1 MRNDAKTAAGSDLA
15 VVDAPASPSF
25 RARPALWLAMIGVST
40 AVCAVAISIGT
51 HKFQIGHAAIV
62 LMPILWTVLIG
73 GFLGVQKWKPIGG
86 RARAVSTHLQDVSI
100 VFFLAGLGTQIG
112 PSLMKFTNLGPAIL
126 LQEVGHVVGTV
137 ILALPVAVALGMG
150 RAAIGA
156 TWSIDRESYLAFAI
170 QRFGVRSPEYRGVF
184 AVWVLGSVFGAVF
197 ISILAGLLG
206 GLDFFDPRALALGL
220 GLGSG
225 SMMLGG
231 VGALS
236 ILYPEMAGE
245 IAALAALSN
254 LVTNIVGFYA
264 GVFIAL
270 PMCQK
275 LYKLWSRL
283 FGRDD
288 LGRRVRRGP
297 GAAAATVLA
306 KREGAVGEGTVHDG
320 GRDRQRG
327 TSGNQAGSPLDAVDI
342 HGIETDPV
350 LKRTPLTWIV
360 SFAAAGGAGLLLNAL
375 GTGSLRPED
384 SVGVLVLLALTAIAL
399 VLAKLVPAVP
409 SSIWVL
415 ALATIASATFL
426 PTGPFVASVTHNI
439 NVLYAG
445 LPMIALVGMSLGRD
459 VKALRSLSWK
469 IVIVAL
475 MTFTAS
481 FVAAAA
487 IAEAALRF

>member
-1 MRNDAKTAAGSDLA
+1 MRNEAKTTGGSVSAL
-15 VVDAPASPSF
+15 VDAPLSRSF
-25 RARPALWLAMIGVST
+25 RARPAMWLAMIGIST
-40 AVCAVAISIGT
+40 AICAVAITIGT
-51 HKFQIGHAAIV
+51 HKFHLGPAAIV

-73 GFLGVQKWKPIGG
+73 GFLGVQRWKPIGG
-86 RARAVSTHLQDVSI
+86 RARAVSTHLMDVSI

-112 PSLMKFTNLGPAIL
+112 PSLTKFTNIGPAIL

-137 ILALPVAVALGMG
+137 ILALPVAVALGLG
-150 RAAIGA
+150 RTAIGA

-197 ISILAGLLG
+197 ISLLAGLLG

-220 GLGSG
+220 GLGSA

-245 IAALAALSN
+245 IMALAALSN

-264 GVFIAL
+264 GVFVAL

-275 LYKLWSRL
+275 LYKMWSRI

-288 LGRRVRRGP
+288 LGRRVRRGALI
-297 GAAAATVLA
+297 GAAA
-306 KREGAVGEGTVHDG
+306 GT
-320 GRDRQRG
+320 
-327 TSGNQAGSPLDAVDI
+327 QAGSSGSARPGGAVI
-342 HGIETDPV
+342 ESGEAPGIDTVDVNSIEEDPTV
-350 LKRTPLTWIV
+350 VRTPWTWLIA
-360 SFAAAGGAGLLLNAL
+360 FAATGVAGVLLNAL
-375 GTGSLRPED
+375 GTGSTRPLD
-384 SVGVLVLLALTAIAL
+384 VLGVLILLTLTAVAL

-415 ALATIASATFL
+415 ALATIASATFM
-426 PTGPFVASVTHNI
+426 PTGPFIASTTQHI
-439 NVLYAG
+439 NVLFAG
-445 LPMIALVGMSLGRD
+445 LPMIALIGMSLGRD

-481 FVAAAA
+481 FIAAAV
-487 IAEAALRF
+487 IAQVALNF

>member
-1 MRNDAKTAAGSDLA
+1 MRNEAKTTDGSLTTLTDT
-15 VVDAPASPSF
+15 PRSRSF
-25 RARPALWLAMIGVST
+25 RARPAMWFAMIAIST
-40 AVCAVAISIGT
+40 AVCAVAITIGT
-51 HKFQIGHAAIV
+51 HKFHLGPAAIV

-73 GFLGVQKWKPIGG
+73 GFLGVQRWKPIGG
-86 RARAVSTHLQDVSI
+86 RARAVSTHLMDVSI

-112 PSLMKFTNLGPAIL
+112 PSLTKFTGLGPAIL

-150 RAAIGA
+150 RSAIGA

-197 ISILAGLLG
+197 ISLLAGLLG

-220 GLGSG
+220 GLGSA

-245 IAALAALSN
+245 IMALAALSN

-275 LYKLWSRL
+275 LYKMWSRI

-288 LGRRVRRGP
+288 LGRRVRRGTLI
-297 GAAAATVLA
+297 GAAAEARAAGWGSARTG
-306 KREGAVGEGTVHDG
+306 GAAIETAVAVTG
-320 GRDRQRG
+320 GA
-327 TSGNQAGSPLDAVDI
+327 SGADAVDVN
-342 HGIETDPV
+342 GIEEDPV
-350 LKRTPLTWIV
+350 VVRTPRTWLIA
-360 SFAAAGGAGLLLNAL
+360 FAATGVVGVLLNAL
-375 GTGSLRPED
+375 GTGSARPLD
-384 SVGVLVLLALTAIAL
+384 VLGVLILLALTAVAL

-415 ALATIASATFL
+415 ALATIASATFI
-426 PTGPFVASVTHNI
+426 PIGPFVASAAQNI
-439 NVLYAG
+439 NVLFAG
-445 LPMIALVGMSLGRD
+445 LPMIALIGMSLGRD

-481 FVAAAA
+481 FLAAAV
-487 IAEAALRF
+487 IAQIAFQF

>member
-1 MRNDAKTAAGSDLA
+1 MRNEAKTTANSPTALLDP
-15 VVDAPASPSF
+15 APPRPF
-25 RARPALWLAMIGVST
+25 RARPAIWLAMIGIST
-40 AVCAVAISIGT
+40 AVCALAIMVGT
-51 HKFQIGHAAIV
+51 HKFHLGPAAIV

-73 GFLGVQKWKPIGG
+73 GFLGVQKWRPIGG
-86 RARAVSTHLQDVSI
+86 RARAVSTHLMDVSI
-100 VFFLAGLGTQIG
+100 VFFLAGLGSQIG
-112 PSLMKFTNLGPAIL
+112 PSLTKFTNIGPAIL

-137 ILALPVAVALGMG
+137 ILALPVAVALGLG
-150 RAAIGA
+150 RTAIGA

-184 AVWVLGSVFGAVF
+184 GVWVLGSVFGAVF
-197 ISILAGLLG
+197 ISLLAGLLG

-220 GLGSG
+220 GLGSA

-245 IAALAALSN
+245 IMALAALSN

-275 LYKLWSRL
+275 LYRMWSRI

-288 LGRRVRRGP
+288 LGRRIRGP
-297 GAAAATVLA
+297 VMASALGGMNAVGARSGATAKPAGAAADPDAEPGAETVDVNGV
-306 KREGAVGEGTVHDG
+306 EEDPTV
-320 GRDRQRG
+320 
-327 TSGNQAGSPLDAVDI
+327 V
-342 HGIETDPV
+342 
-350 LKRTPLTWIV
+350 RTPWTWLTA
-360 SFAAAGGAGLLLNAL
+360 FAAAGVAGVLLNAL
-375 GTGSLRPED
+375 GTGSLRPLD
-384 SVGVLVLLALTAIAL
+384 VVGVLILLALTAVAL

-415 ALATIASATFL
+415 ALATLASATFM
-426 PTGPFVASVTHNI
+426 PIGPFIASATHNI
-439 NVLYAG
+439 NVLFAG
-445 LPMIALVGMSLGRD
+445 LPMIALIGMSLGRD

-469 IVIVAL
+469 IIVVAL

-487 IAEAALRF
+487 IAQVALNF

>member
-1 MRNDAKTAAGSDLA
+1 MPSEAKTTGGSVSAL
-15 VVDAPASPSF
+15 VDAPPSRSF
-25 RARPALWLAMIGVST
+25 RARPALWIAMIALST
-40 AVCAVAISIGT
+40 AVCAVAIMIGT
-51 HKFQIGHAAIV
+51 HKFHLGPAAIV

-73 GFLGVQKWKPIGG
+73 GFLGVQRWKPIGG
-86 RARAVSTHLQDVSI
+86 RARAVSTHLMDVSI

-112 PSLMKFTNLGPAIL
+112 PSLTKFTNIGPAIL

-137 ILALPVAVALGMG
+137 ILALPVAVALGLG
-150 RAAIGA
+150 RTAIGA

-197 ISILAGLLG
+197 ISLLAGLLG

-220 GLGSG
+220 GLGSA

-245 IAALAALSN
+245 IMALAALSN

-275 LYKLWSRL
+275 LYRMWSRI

-288 LGRRVRRGP
+288 HGRRIRRGVLVHAAAGTKAG
-297 GAAAATVLA
+297 GAASA
-306 KREGAVGEGTVHDG
+306 RP
-320 GRDRQRG
+320 GRAG
-327 TSGNQAGSPLDAVDI
+327 IESEEASGIDAVDVY
-342 HGIETDPV
+342 GIEEDPV
-350 LKRTPLTWIV
+350 VVRTPRTWLIA
-360 SFAAAGGAGLLLNAL
+360 FAATGVVGFLLNAL
-375 GTGSLRPED
+375 GTGSARPLD
-384 SVGVLVLLALTAIAL
+384 VVGVLILLALTAIAL

-415 ALATIASATFL
+415 ALATLASATFL
-426 PTGPFVASVTHNI
+426 PVGPFIASSTQHI
-439 NVLYAG
+439 NVLFAG
-445 LPMIALVGMSLGRD
+445 LPMIALIGMSLGRD

-469 IVIVAL
+469 IVVVAL

-481 FVAAAA
+481 FLAAAV
-487 IAEAALRF
+487 IAQIAFQF

>member
-1 MRNDAKTAAGSDLA
+1 MRNEAKTSGGSVSAL
-15 VVDAPASPSF
+15 VDAPPSRSF
-25 RARPALWLAMIGVST
+25 SARPAMWFAMIALST
-40 AVCAVAISIGT
+40 AICAVAITIGT
-51 HKFQIGHAAIV
+51 HKFHLGPAAIV

-86 RARAVSTHLQDVSI
+86 RARAVSTHLMDVSI

-112 PSLMKFTNLGPAIL
+112 PSLTKFTGLGPAIL

-137 ILALPVAVALGMG
+137 ILALPVAVALGLG
-150 RAAIGA
+150 RTAIGA

-197 ISILAGLLG
+197 ISLLAGLLG
-206 GLDFFDPRALALGL
+206 GMDFFDPRALALGL
-220 GLGSG
+220 GLGSA

-245 IAALAALSN
+245 IMALAALSN

-275 LYKLWSRL
+275 LYKMWSRI

-288 LGRRVRRGP
+288 LGRRVRRGALI
-297 GAAAATVLA
+297 GAAAGTQAVSSGPARQGGPVLESGEAPGIDTVD
-306 KREGAVGEGTVHDG
+306 V
-320 GRDRQRG
+320 
-327 TSGNQAGSPLDAVDI
+327 N
-342 HGIETDPV
+342 GIEEDPTV
-350 LKRTPLTWIV
+350 VRTPKTWLV
-360 SFAAAGGAGLLLNAL
+360 AFAATGVAGFLLNAL
-375 GTGSLRPED
+375 GTGSVLPLD
-384 SVGVLVLLALTAIAL
+384 AVGVLILLALTAVAL
-399 VLAKLVPAVP
+399 VLAKLVPVVP

-415 ALATIASATFL
+415 ALATLASATFL
-426 PTGPFVASVTHNI
+426 PIGPFVASTTQHI
-439 NVLYAG
+439 NVLFAG
-445 LPMIALVGMSLGRD
+445 LPMIALIGMSLGRD

-481 FVAAAA
+481 FVAAAV
-487 IAEAALRF
+487 IAQVAFHF

>member
-1 MRNDAKTAAGSDLA
+1 MI
-15 VVDAPASPSF
+15 
-25 RARPALWLAMIGVST
+25 ALST
-40 AVCAVAISIGT
+40 AVCAAAIMIGT
-51 HKFQIGHAAIV
+51 HKFHLGPAAIV

-73 GFLGVQKWKPIGG
+73 GFLGVQRWKPIGG
-86 RARAVSTHLQDVSI
+86 RARAVSTHLMDVSI

-112 PSLMKFTNLGPAIL
+112 PSLTKFTNIGPAIL

-137 ILALPVAVALGMG
+137 ILALPVAVALGLG
-150 RAAIGA
+150 RTAIGA

-197 ISILAGLLG
+197 ISLLAGLLG

-220 GLGSG
+220 GLGSA

-245 IAALAALSN
+245 IMALAALSN

-275 LYKLWSRL
+275 LYTMWSRI

-288 LGRRVRRGP
+288 LGRRVRGGALLGSAAGSKPAHARS
-297 GAAAATVLA
+297 GAAAVEADEPAVTDTVD
-306 KREGAVGEGTVHDG
+306 V
-320 GRDRQRG
+320 
-327 TSGNQAGSPLDAVDI
+327 N
-342 HGIETDPV
+342 GIEADPSV
-350 LKRTPLTWIV
+350 LRSPKTWLTA
-360 SFAAAGGAGLLLNAL
+360 FAATGVAGILLNTL
-375 GTGSLRPED
+375 GTGSMRPQD
-384 SVGVLVLLALTAIAL
+384 VVGVTILLVLTAIAL

-426 PTGPFVASVTHNI
+426 PIGPFIASTTQNI
-439 NVLYAG
+439 NVLFAG
-445 LPMIALVGMSLGRD
+445 LPMIALIGMSLGRD

-469 IVIVAL
+469 IIIVAL

-481 FVAAAA
+481 FVAAAV
-487 IAEAALRF
+487 IAQVAFHF

>member
-1 MRNDAKTAAGSDLA
+1 MRNEAKTTGGSVSALL
-15 VVDAPASPSF
+15 DAPPSRSF
-25 RARPALWLAMIGVST
+25 RARPAMWLAMIALST
-40 AVCAVAISIGT
+40 AICAVAITIGT
-51 HKFQIGHAAIV
+51 HKFHLGPAAIV

-73 GFLGVQKWKPIGG
+73 GFLGVQRWKPIEG
-86 RARAVSTHLQDVSI
+86 RARAVSTHLMDVSI

-112 PSLMKFTNLGPAIL
+112 PSLTKFTNIGPAIL

-137 ILALPVAVALGMG
+137 ILALPVAVALGLG
-150 RAAIGA
+150 RTAIGA

-197 ISILAGLLG
+197 ISLLAGLLG
-206 GLDFFDPRALALGL
+206 GMDFFDPRALALGL
-220 GLGSG
+220 GLGSA

-245 IAALAALSN
+245 IMALAALSN

-275 LYKLWSRL
+275 LYKMWSRI

-288 LGRRVRRGP
+288 LGRRVRRGALL
-297 GAAAATVLA
+297 GAAA
-306 KREGAVGEGTVHDG
+306 GT
-320 GRDRQRG
+320 
-327 TSGNQAGSPLDAVDI
+327 QAGSSGSARPGGAVIDSGEAP
-342 HGIETDPV
+342 GIDTVDVNSIEEDPTV
-350 LKRTPLTWIV
+350 VRTPWTWLIA
-360 SFAAAGGAGLLLNAL
+360 FAATGVAGVLLNAL
-375 GTGSLRPED
+375 GTGSTRPLD
-384 SVGVLVLLALTAIAL
+384 VLGVLILLTLTAVAL

-415 ALATIASATFL
+415 ALATIASATFM
-426 PTGPFVASVTHNI
+426 PTGPFIASTTQHI
-439 NVLYAG
+439 NVLFAG
-445 LPMIALVGMSLGRD
+445 LPMIALIGMSLGRD

-481 FVAAAA
+481 FIAAAV
-487 IAEAALRF
+487 IAQVALNF

>member
-1 MRNDAKTAAGSDLA
+1 MRNEAKTTGGTASVL
-15 VVDAPASPSF
+15 VDAVPSRTF
-25 RARPALWLAMIGVST
+25 RARPVLWFAMIAIST
-40 AVCAVAISIGT
+40 AVCAVAIMIGT
-51 HKFQIGHAAIV
+51 HKFHLGPAAIV

-73 GFLGVQKWKPIGG
+73 GFLGVQRWKPIGG
-86 RARAVSTHLQDVSI
+86 RARAVSTHLMDVSI

-112 PSLMKFTNLGPAIL
+112 PSLTKFTGIGPAIL

-137 ILALPVAVALGMG
+137 ILALPVAVALGLG
-150 RAAIGA
+150 RTAVGA

-197 ISILAGLLG
+197 ISLLAGLLG

-220 GLGSG
+220 GLGSA

-245 IAALAALSN
+245 IMALAALSN

-275 LYKLWSRL
+275 LYRMWSRI

-288 LGRRVRRGP
+288 LGRRVRRGALL
-297 GAAAATVLA
+297 GAAAGTQAGGSVQA
-306 KREGAVGEGTVHDG
+306 HRGGAVTEPDELSGTD
-320 GRDRQRG
+320 
-327 TSGNQAGSPLDAVDI
+327 TVDV
-342 HGIETDPV
+342 HGIEADPV
-350 LKRTPLTWIV
+350 VVRSPKTWLAA
-360 SFAAAGGAGLLLNAL
+360 FAATGAAGVLLNAL
-375 GTGSLRPED
+375 GTGSVRPLD
-384 SVGVLVLLALTAIAL
+384 VVGVTILLALTAIAL
-399 VLAKLVPAVP
+399 VLAKLVRAVP

-426 PTGPFVASVTHNI
+426 PVGPFIASTTQNI
-439 NVLYAG
+439 NVLFAG
-445 LPMIALVGMSLGRD
+445 LPMIALIGMSLGRD

-469 IVIVAL
+469 IIIVAL

-481 FVAAAA
+481 FVAAAV
-487 IAEAALRF
+487 IAQLAFHF

>member
-1 MRNDAKTAAGSDLA
+1 MRNEAKTTDGSLFTLTDT
-15 VVDAPASPSF
+15 PPSRSF
-25 RARPALWLAMIGVST
+25 RARPAMWFAMIAIST
-40 AVCAVAISIGT
+40 AICAVAITIGT
-51 HKFQIGHAAIV
+51 HKFHLGPAAIV

-73 GFLGVQKWKPIGG
+73 GFLGVQRWKPIEG
-86 RARAVSTHLQDVSI
+86 RSRAVSTHLMDVSI

-112 PSLMKFTNLGPAIL
+112 PSLTKFTGLGPAIL

-150 RAAIGA
+150 RSAIGA

-197 ISILAGLLG
+197 ISLLAGLLG

-220 GLGSG
+220 GLGSA

-245 IAALAALSN
+245 IMALAALSN

-275 LYKLWSRL
+275 LYKMWSRI

-288 LGRRVRRGP
+288 LGRRVRRGTLV
-297 GAAAATVLA
+297 GAAAEARA
-306 KREGAVGEGTVHDG
+306 G
-320 GRDRQRG
+320 G
-327 TSGNQAGSPLDAVDI
+327 SGSA
-342 HGIETDPV
+342 
-350 LKRTPLTWIV
+350 R
-360 SFAAAGGAGLLLNAL
+360 AGGAVIETATPEAADASGADTVDVNGIEEDPVVVRTPRTWLLAFAATGVAGILLNAL
-375 GTGSLRPED
+375 GTGAARPLD
-384 SVGVLVLLALTAIAL
+384 VVGVLILLALTAVAL

-426 PTGPFVASVTHNI
+426 PVGPFIASSTQHI
-439 NVLYAG
+439 NVLFAG
-445 LPMIALVGMSLGRD
+445 LPMIALIGMSLGRD

-475 MTFTAS
+475 MTFTSS
-481 FVAAAA
+481 FLAAAV
-487 IAEAALRF
+487 IAQIAFQF

>member
-1 MRNDAKTAAGSDLA
+1 MPNEAQTTGGTVSAS
-15 VVDAPASPSF
+15 VDAPPSLSF
-25 RARPALWLAMIGVST
+25 RARPALWVAMIALST
-40 AVCAVAISIGT
+40 AICAVAIMIGT
-51 HKFQIGHAAIV
+51 HKFQFGPAAIV

-73 GFLGVQKWKPIGG
+73 GFLGVQRWKPVGG
-86 RARAVSTHLQDVSI
+86 HARAVSTHLMDVSI

-112 PSLMKFTNLGPAIL
+112 PSLAKFTNIGPAIL

-137 ILALPVAVALGMG
+137 ILALPVAVALGLG
-150 RAAIGA
+150 RTAIGA

-197 ISILAGLLG
+197 ISLLAGLLG

-220 GLGSG
+220 GLGSA

-245 IAALAALSN
+245 IMALAALSN

-270 PMCQK
+270 PLCQK
-275 LYKLWSRL
+275 LYRMWSRI

-288 LGRRVRRGP
+288 LGHRIRRGALNPAAGRARAGGADSARP
-297 GAAAATVLA
+297 GLA
-306 KREGAVGEGTVHDG
+306 RTKSDEE
-320 GRDRQRG
+320 
-327 TSGNQAGSPLDAVDI
+327 SGIDAVDVY
-342 HGIETDPV
+342 GIEEDPV
-350 LKRTPLTWIV
+350 VVRTPKTWLIAFTATGV
-360 SFAAAGGAGLLLNAL
+360 AGVLLNAL
-375 GTGSLRPED
+375 GTGSARPLD
-384 SVGVLVLLALTAIAL
+384 AVGVLILLALTAIAL
-399 VLAKLVPAVP
+399 VLAKLVPVVP

-415 ALATIASATFL
+415 ALATVASAPFLPIGPAIAST
-426 PTGPFVASVTHNI
+426 TQHISV
-439 NVLYAG
+439 LFAG
-445 LPMIALVGMSLGRD
+445 LPMIALIGMSLGRD

-481 FVAAAA
+481 FLAAAV
-487 IAEAALRF
+487 IAQIAFQF

>member
-1 MRNDAKTAAGSDLA
+1 MRNEAKTTGGSVSAL
-15 VVDAPASPSF
+15 VDAPPSRSF
-25 RARPALWLAMIGVST
+25 SARPAMWFAMIALST
-40 AVCAVAISIGT
+40 AICAVAITIGT
-51 HKFQIGHAAIV
+51 HKFHLGPAAIV

-86 RARAVSTHLQDVSI
+86 RARAVSTHLMDVSI

-112 PSLMKFTNLGPAIL
+112 PSLTKFTGLGPAIL

-137 ILALPVAVALGMG
+137 ILALPVAVALGLG
-150 RAAIGA
+150 RTAIGA

-197 ISILAGLLG
+197 ISLLAGLLG
-206 GLDFFDPRALALGL
+206 GMDFFDPRALALGL
-220 GLGSG
+220 GLGSA

-245 IAALAALSN
+245 IMALAALSN

-275 LYKLWSRL
+275 LYKMWSRI

-288 LGRRVRRGP
+288 LGRRVRRGALIGTAVGTQAVSSGP
-297 GAAAATVLA
+297 VRQGGAVIESGEASGVDTVDVNGIEADPTVVRTPKTWLVAFAATGV
-306 KREGAVGEGTVHDG
+306 
-320 GRDRQRG
+320 
-327 TSGNQAGSPLDAVDI
+327 AG
-342 HGIETDPV
+342 
-350 LKRTPLTWIV
+350 
-360 SFAAAGGAGLLLNAL
+360 FLLNAL
-375 GTGSLRPED
+375 GTGSVLPVD
-384 SVGVLVLLALTAIAL
+384 AVGVLILLALTAVAL
-399 VLAKLVPAVP
+399 VLAKLVPVVP

-415 ALATIASATFL
+415 ALATLASATFL
-426 PTGPFVASVTHNI
+426 PIGPFVASTTQHI
-439 NVLYAG
+439 NVLFAG
-445 LPMIALVGMSLGRD
+445 LPMIALIGMSLGRD

-481 FVAAAA
+481 FVAAAV
-487 IAEAALRF
+487 IAQVAFHF

>member
-1 MRNDAKTAAGSDLA
+1 MPHETKTTGGPVSAL
-15 VVDAPASPSF
+15 VDAPPSRSF
-25 RARPALWLAMIGVST
+25 RARPTLWLGMIALST
-40 AVCAVAISIGT
+40 AVCAVAITIGT
-51 HKFQIGHAAIV
+51 HKLQLGPAAIV

-86 RARAVSTHLQDVSI
+86 RARAVSTHLMDVSI

-112 PSLMKFTNLGPAIL
+112 PSLTKFTDIGPAIL

-137 ILALPVAVALGMG
+137 ILALPVAVALGLG
-150 RAAIGA
+150 RTAIGA

-197 ISILAGLLG
+197 ISLLAGLLG

-220 GLGSG
+220 GLGSA

-245 IAALAALSN
+245 IMALAALSN

-275 LYKLWSRL
+275 LYRMWSRI

-288 LGRRVRRGP
+288 LGRRVRHSVP
-297 GAAAATVLA
+297 AGAAVGARAGSTGTALPGGALTDSGEASGTDTVDVNGIEADPTVVRTPRTWLIAFAATGV
-306 KREGAVGEGTVHDG
+306 
-320 GRDRQRG
+320 
-327 TSGNQAGSPLDAVDI
+327 AG
-342 HGIETDPV
+342 
-350 LKRTPLTWIV
+350 
-360 SFAAAGGAGLLLNAL
+360 FLLNAL
-375 GTGSLRPED
+375 GTGSAQTLD
-384 SVGVLVLLALTAIAL
+384 VVGILILLALTAIAL
-399 VLAKLVPAVP
+399 VLAKLVPVVP

-426 PTGPFVASVTHNI
+426 PIGPFVASATQHI
-439 NVLYAG
+439 SVLFAG
-445 LPMIALVGMSLGRD
+445 LPMIALIGMSLGRD

-469 IVIVAL
+469 IIIVAL

-487 IAEAALRF
+487 IAQVAFHF

>member
-1 MRNDAKTAAGSDLA
+1 MRNEAKTTGGTASVL
-15 VVDAPASPSF
+15 VDAVPSHTF
-25 RARPALWLAMIGVST
+25 RARPALWFAMIALST
-40 AVCAVAISIGT
+40 AVCAAAIMIGT
-51 HKFQIGHAAIV
+51 HKFHLGPAAIV

-73 GFLGVQKWKPIGG
+73 GFLGVQRWKPIGG
-86 RARAVSTHLQDVSI
+86 RARAVSTHLMDVSI

-112 PSLMKFTNLGPAIL
+112 PSLTKFTNIGPAIL

-137 ILALPVAVALGMG
+137 ILALPVAVALGLG
-150 RAAIGA
+150 RTAIGA

-197 ISILAGLLG
+197 ISLLAGLLG

-220 GLGSG
+220 GLGSA

-245 IAALAALSN
+245 IMALAALSN

-275 LYKLWSRL
+275 LYTMWSRI

-288 LGRRVRRGP
+288 LGRRVRGGALLGSAAGSKPAHARS
-297 GAAAATVLA
+297 GAAAVEADEPAVTDTVD
-306 KREGAVGEGTVHDG
+306 V
-320 GRDRQRG
+320 
-327 TSGNQAGSPLDAVDI
+327 N
-342 HGIETDPV
+342 GIEADPSV
-350 LKRTPLTWIV
+350 LRSPKTWLTA
-360 SFAAAGGAGLLLNAL
+360 FAATGVAGILLNTL
-375 GTGSLRPED
+375 GTGSMRPQD
-384 SVGVLVLLALTAIAL
+384 VVGVTILLVLTAIAL

-426 PTGPFVASVTHNI
+426 PIGPFIASTTQNI
-439 NVLYAG
+439 NVLFAG
-445 LPMIALVGMSLGRD
+445 LPMIALIGMSLGRD

-469 IVIVAL
+469 IIIVAL

-481 FVAAAA
+481 FVAAAV
-487 IAEAALRF
+487 IAQVAFHF

>member
-1 MRNDAKTAAGSDLA
+1 MPSEAKTTGGSVSAL
-15 VVDAPASPSF
+15 VDAPPSRSF
-25 RARPALWLAMIGVST
+25 RARPALWIAMIALST
-40 AVCAVAISIGT
+40 AVCAVAIMIGT
-51 HKFQIGHAAIV
+51 HKFHLGPAAIV

-73 GFLGVQKWKPIGG
+73 GFLGVQRWKPIGG
-86 RARAVSTHLQDVSI
+86 RARAVSTHLMDVSI

-112 PSLMKFTNLGPAIL
+112 PSLTKFTNIGPAIL

-137 ILALPVAVALGMG
+137 ILALPVAVALGLG
-150 RAAIGA
+150 RTAIGA

-197 ISILAGLLG
+197 ISLLAGLLG

-220 GLGSG
+220 GLGSA

-245 IAALAALSN
+245 IMALAALSN

-275 LYKLWSRL
+275 LYRMWSRI

-288 LGRRVRRGP
+288 HGRRIRRGVLVHAAAGTKAG
-297 GAAAATVLA
+297 GAASA
-306 KREGAVGEGTVHDG
+306 RP
-320 GRDRQRG
+320 GRAG
-327 TSGNQAGSPLDAVDI
+327 IESEEASGIDAVDVY
-342 HGIETDPV
+342 GIEEDPV
-350 LKRTPLTWIV
+350 VVRTPKTWLIA
-360 SFAAAGGAGLLLNAL
+360 FAATGVVGFLLNAL
-375 GTGSLRPED
+375 GTGSARPLD
-384 SVGVLVLLALTAIAL
+384 VVGVLILLALTAIAL

-415 ALATIASATFL
+415 ALATLASATFL
-426 PTGPFVASVTHNI
+426 PVGPFIASSTQHI
-439 NVLYAG
+439 NVLFAG
-445 LPMIALVGMSLGRD
+445 LPMIALIGMSLGRD

-469 IVIVAL
+469 IVVVAL

-481 FVAAAA
+481 FLAAAV
-487 IAEAALRF
+487 IAQIAFQF

>member
-1 MRNDAKTAAGSDLA
+1 MRNEAKTTGGSVSVL
-15 VVDAPASPSF
+15 VDAVPSRTF
-25 RARPALWLAMIGVST
+25 RARPALWFAMIAVST
-40 AVCAVAISIGT
+40 AVCAVAIMIGT
-51 HKFQIGHAAIV
+51 HKFHLGPAAIV

-73 GFLGVQKWKPIGG
+73 GFLGVQRWKPIGG
-86 RARAVSTHLQDVSI
+86 RARAVSTHLMDVSI

-112 PSLMKFTNLGPAIL
+112 PSLTKFTNIGPAIL

-137 ILALPVAVALGMG
+137 ILALPVAVALGLG
-150 RAAIGA
+150 RTAIGA

-197 ISILAGLLG
+197 ISLLAGLLG
-206 GLDFFDPRALALGL
+206 GLGFFDPRALALGL
-220 GLGSG
+220 GLGSA

-245 IAALAALSN
+245 IMALAALSN

-275 LYKLWSRL
+275 LYTMWSRI

-288 LGRRVRRGP
+288 LGRRVRRGALV
-297 GAAAATVLA
+297 GAAATTQTGGSSSLRPGSAAMDAEDASGTETVD
-306 KREGAVGEGTVHDG
+306 V
-320 GRDRQRG
+320 
-327 TSGNQAGSPLDAVDI
+327 N
-342 HGIETDPV
+342 GIEADPAV
-350 LKRTPLTWIV
+350 VRTPRTWLIA
-360 SFAAAGGAGLLLNAL
+360 FAATGVAGVLLNAL
-375 GTGSLRPED
+375 GTGSARPLD
-384 SVGVLVLLALTAIAL
+384 VVGVLILLALTAVAL

-426 PTGPFVASVTHNI
+426 PFGPFIASTTQHI
-439 NVLYAG
+439 NVLFAG
-445 LPMIALVGMSLGRD
+445 LPMIALIGMSLGRD

-475 MTFTAS
+475 LTFTAS
-481 FVAAAA
+481 FLAAAV
-487 IAEAALRF
+487 IAQVAFHF

>member
-1 MRNDAKTAAGSDLA
+1 MRNEAKTTGGTASVL
-15 VVDAPASPSF
+15 VDAVPSHTF
-25 RARPALWLAMIGVST
+25 RARPALWFAMIALST
-40 AVCAVAISIGT
+40 AVCAAAIMIGT
-51 HKFQIGHAAIV
+51 HKFHLGPAAIV

-73 GFLGVQKWKPIGG
+73 GFLGVQRWKPIGG
-86 RARAVSTHLQDVSI
+86 RARAVSTHLMDVSI

-112 PSLMKFTNLGPAIL
+112 PSLTKFTNIGPAIL

-137 ILALPVAVALGMG
+137 ILALPVAVALGLG
-150 RAAIGA
+150 RTAIGA

-197 ISILAGLLG
+197 ISLLAGLLG

-220 GLGSG
+220 GLGSA

-245 IAALAALSN
+245 IMALAALSN

-275 LYKLWSRL
+275 LYTMWSRI

-288 LGRRVRRGP
+288 LGRRVRGGALLGSATGGKTGGSAHARS
-297 GAAAATVLA
+297 GAAAVEADEPAVTDTVDVNGIEADPTVL
-306 KREGAVGEGTVHDG
+306 R
-320 GRDRQRG
+320 
-327 TSGNQAGSPLDAVDI
+327 SPK
-342 HGIETDPV
+342 TW
-350 LKRTPLTWIV
+350 LTA
-360 SFAAAGGAGLLLNAL
+360 FAATGVAGILLNTL
-375 GTGSLRPED
+375 GTGSMRPLD
-384 SVGVLVLLALTAIAL
+384 VVGVTILLVLTAVAL

-426 PTGPFVASVTHNI
+426 PIGPFIASTTQNI
-439 NVLYAG
+439 NVLFAG
-445 LPMIALVGMSLGRD
+445 LPMIALIGMSLGRD

-469 IVIVAL
+469 IIIVAL

-481 FVAAAA
+481 FVAAAV
-487 IAEAALRF
+487 IAQVAFHF

>member
-1 MRNDAKTAAGSDLA
+1 MRNEAKTTDGSITALA
-15 VVDAPASPSF
+15 DTPPAPPF
-25 RARPALWLAMIGVST
+25 RARPATWAAMIALST
-40 AVCAVAISIGT
+40 AICAVAIMIGT
-51 HKFQIGHAAIV
+51 HKFQLGPAAIV

-86 RARAVSTHLQDVSI
+86 RSRAVSTHLMDVAI

-112 PSLMKFTNLGPAIL
+112 PSLTKFTDMGPAIL

-137 ILALPVAVALGMG
+137 ILALPVAVALGLG
-150 RAAIGA
+150 RSAIGA

-197 ISILAGLLG
+197 ISLLAGLLG

-220 GLGSG
+220 GLGSA

-245 IAALAALSN
+245 IMALAALSN

-275 LYKLWSRL
+275 LYMMWSRI

-288 LGRRVRRGP
+288 LGRRVRRGALV
-297 GAAAATVLA
+297 GAASAASAGRSNPAVLNRA
-306 KREGAVGEGTVHDG
+306 ETDSDEA
-320 GRDRQRG
+320 
-327 TSGNQAGSPLDAVDI
+327 SGIDAVDVD
-342 HGIETDPV
+342 GIEEDPTV
-350 LKRTPLTWIV
+350 VRTPRTWLIA
-360 SFAAAGGAGLLLNAL
+360 FAATGIAGILLNAL
-375 GTGSLRPED
+375 GTGSARPLD
-384 SVGVLVLLALTAIAL
+384 VVGVLILLALTAVAL
-399 VLAKLVPAVP
+399 VLAKLVPVVP

-415 ALATIASATFL
+415 ALATIASATFI
-426 PTGPFVASVTHNI
+426 PIGPFVASAAQNI
-439 NVLYAG
+439 NVLFAG
-445 LPMIALVGMSLGRD
+445 LPMIALIGMSLGRD

-469 IVIVAL
+469 VVIVAL

-481 FVAAAA
+481 FVAAAV
-487 IAEAALRF
+487 IAQVAFHF

>member
-1 MRNDAKTAAGSDLA
+1 MRNEAKTTGGTASVL
-15 VVDAPASPSF
+15 VDAVPSHTF
-25 RARPALWLAMIGVST
+25 RARPALWFAMIALST
-40 AVCAVAISIGT
+40 AVCAAAIMIGT
-51 HKFQIGHAAIV
+51 HKFHLGPAAIV

-73 GFLGVQKWKPIGG
+73 GFLGVQRWKPIGG
-86 RARAVSTHLQDVSI
+86 RARAVSTHLMDVSI

-112 PSLMKFTNLGPAIL
+112 PSLTKFTNIGPAIL

-137 ILALPVAVALGMG
+137 ILALPVAVALGLG
-150 RAAIGA
+150 RTAIGA

-197 ISILAGLLG
+197 ISLLAGLLG

-220 GLGSG
+220 GLGSA

-245 IAALAALSN
+245 IMALAALSN

-275 LYKLWSRL
+275 LYTMWSRI

-288 LGRRVRRGP
+288 LGRRVRGGALLGSAAGSKTGGSAHARS
-297 GAAAATVLA
+297 GAAAVEADEPAVTDTVDVNGIEADPTVL
-306 KREGAVGEGTVHDG
+306 R
-320 GRDRQRG
+320 
-327 TSGNQAGSPLDAVDI
+327 SP
-342 HGIETDPV
+342 
-350 LKRTPLTWIV
+350 RTWLTA
-360 SFAAAGGAGLLLNAL
+360 FAATGVAGILLNTL
-375 GTGSLRPED
+375 GTGSMRPLD
-384 SVGVLVLLALTAIAL
+384 VVGVTILLVLTAIAL
-399 VLAKLVPAVP
+399 VLARLVPAVP

-426 PTGPFVASVTHNI
+426 PIGPFIASTTQNI
-439 NVLYAG
+439 NVLFAG
-445 LPMIALVGMSLGRD
+445 LPMIALIGMSLGRD

-469 IVIVAL
+469 IIIVAL

-481 FVAAAA
+481 FVAAAV
-487 IAEAALRF
+487 IAQVAFHF

>member
-1 MRNDAKTAAGSDLA
+1 MRNEAKTTGGTASVL
-15 VVDAPASPSF
+15 VDAVPSHTF
-25 RARPALWLAMIGVST
+25 RARPALWFAMIALST
-40 AVCAVAISIGT
+40 AVCAAAIMIGT
-51 HKFQIGHAAIV
+51 HKFHLGPAAIV

-73 GFLGVQKWKPIGG
+73 GFLGVQRWKPIGG
-86 RARAVSTHLQDVSI
+86 RARAVSTHLMDVSI

-112 PSLMKFTNLGPAIL
+112 PSLTKFTNIGPAIL

-137 ILALPVAVALGMG
+137 ILALPVAVALGLG
-150 RAAIGA
+150 RTAIGA

-197 ISILAGLLG
+197 ISLLAGLLG

-220 GLGSG
+220 GLGSA

-245 IAALAALSN
+245 IMALAALSN

-275 LYKLWSRL
+275 LYTMWSRI

-288 LGRRVRRGP
+288 LGRRVRGGALLGSAAGSKPGGSAHARS
-297 GAAAATVLA
+297 GAAAVEADEPAVTDTVDVNGIEADPTVL
-306 KREGAVGEGTVHDG
+306 R
-320 GRDRQRG
+320 
-327 TSGNQAGSPLDAVDI
+327 SPK
-342 HGIETDPV
+342 TW
-350 LKRTPLTWIV
+350 LTA
-360 SFAAAGGAGLLLNAL
+360 FAATGVAGILLNTL
-375 GTGSLRPED
+375 GTGSMRPLD
-384 SVGVLVLLALTAIAL
+384 VVGVTILLVLTAIAL

-426 PTGPFVASVTHNI
+426 PIGPFIASTTQNI
-439 NVLYAG
+439 NVLFAG
-445 LPMIALVGMSLGRD
+445 LPMIALIGMSLGRD

-469 IVIVAL
+469 IIIVAL

-481 FVAAAA
+481 FVAAAV
-487 IAEAALRF
+487 IAQVAFHF

>member
-1 MRNDAKTAAGSDLA
+1 MPSEAKTTGGSVSAL
-15 VVDAPASPSF
+15 VDAPPSRSF
-25 RARPALWLAMIGVST
+25 RARPALWIAMIALST
-40 AVCAVAISIGT
+40 AVCAVAIMIGT
-51 HKFQIGHAAIV
+51 HKFHLGPAAIV

-73 GFLGVQKWKPIGG
+73 GFLGVQRWKPIGG
-86 RARAVSTHLQDVSI
+86 RARAVSTHLMDVSI

-112 PSLMKFTNLGPAIL
+112 PSLTKFTNIGPAIL

-137 ILALPVAVALGMG
+137 ILALPVAVALGLG
-150 RAAIGA
+150 RTAIGA

-197 ISILAGLLG
+197 ISLLAGLLG

-220 GLGSG
+220 GLGSA

-245 IAALAALSN
+245 IMALAALSN

-275 LYKLWSRL
+275 LYRMWSRI

-288 LGRRVRRGP
+288 HGRRIRRSVLVHAAAGTKAG
-297 GAAAATVLA
+297 GAASA
-306 KREGAVGEGTVHDG
+306 RP
-320 GRDRQRG
+320 GRAG
-327 TSGNQAGSPLDAVDI
+327 IESEEASGIDAVDVY
-342 HGIETDPV
+342 GIEEDPV
-350 LKRTPLTWIV
+350 VVRTPRTWLIA
-360 SFAAAGGAGLLLNAL
+360 FAATGVVGFLLNAL
-375 GTGSLRPED
+375 GTGSARPLD
-384 SVGVLVLLALTAIAL
+384 VVGVLILLALTAIAL

-415 ALATIASATFL
+415 ALATLASATFL
-426 PTGPFVASVTHNI
+426 PVGPFIASSTQHI
-439 NVLYAG
+439 NVLFAG
-445 LPMIALVGMSLGRD
+445 LPMIALIGMSLGRD

-469 IVIVAL
+469 IVVVAL

-481 FVAAAA
+481 FLAAAV
-487 IAEAALRF
+487 IAQIAFQF

>member
-1 MRNDAKTAAGSDLA
+1 M
-15 VVDAPASPSF
+15 
-25 RARPALWLAMIGVST
+25 
-40 AVCAVAISIGT
+40 
-51 HKFQIGHAAIV
+51 
-62 LMPILWTVLIG
+62 
-73 GFLGVQKWKPIGG
+73 
-86 RARAVSTHLQDVSI
+86 DVSI

-112 PSLMKFTNLGPAIL
+112 PSLTKFTNIGPAIL

-137 ILALPVAVALGMG
+137 ILALPVAVALGLG
-150 RAAIGA
+150 RTAIGA

-197 ISILAGLLG
+197 ISLLAGLLG
-206 GLDFFDPRALALGL
+206 GLGFFDPRALALGL
-220 GLGSG
+220 GLGSA

-245 IAALAALSN
+245 IMALAALSN

-275 LYKLWSRL
+275 LYKMWSRI

-288 LGRRVRRGP
+288 LGRRVRRGALV
-297 GAAAATVLA
+297 GAAATTQTGGSSSLRPGSAAMDAEDASGTETVD
-306 KREGAVGEGTVHDG
+306 V
-320 GRDRQRG
+320 
-327 TSGNQAGSPLDAVDI
+327 N
-342 HGIETDPV
+342 GIEADPAV
-350 LKRTPLTWIV
+350 VRTPRTWLIA
-360 SFAAAGGAGLLLNAL
+360 FAATGVAGVLLNAL
-375 GTGSLRPED
+375 GTGSARPLD
-384 SVGVLVLLALTAIAL
+384 VVGVLILLALTAVAL

-426 PTGPFVASVTHNI
+426 PFGPFIASTTQHI
-439 NVLYAG
+439 NVLFAG
-445 LPMIALVGMSLGRD
+445 LPMIALIGMSLGRD

-475 MTFTAS
+475 LTFTAS
-481 FVAAAA
+481 FLAAAV
-487 IAEAALRF
+487 IAQVAFHF

>member
-1 MRNDAKTAAGSDLA
+1 MRNEAKTTVGPATAL
-15 VVDAPASPSF
+15 VDTPPTRSF
-25 RARPALWLAMIGVST
+25 RASPAMWLAMIGIST
-40 AVCAVAISIGT
+40 AVCAVAIMIGT
-51 HKFQIGHAAIV
+51 HKFHLGPAAIV

-86 RARAVSTHLQDVSI
+86 RARAVSTHLMDVSI

-112 PSLMKFTNLGPAIL
+112 PSLTKFTNIGPAIL

-137 ILALPVAVALGMG
+137 ILALPVAVALGLG
-150 RAAIGA
+150 RTSIGA

-197 ISILAGLLG
+197 ISLLAGLLG

-220 GLGSG
+220 GLGSA

-245 IAALAALSN
+245 IMALAALSN

-275 LYKLWSRL
+275 LYKMWSRL

-288 LGRRVRRGP
+288 LGRRVRRGSLV
-297 GAAAATVLA
+297 GA
-306 KREGAVGEGTVHDG
+306 GGTVA
-320 GRDRQRG
+320 G
-327 TSGNQAGSPLDAVDI
+327 TSGQARTSGALSESDESPDIEAVDVN
-342 HGIETDPV
+342 GIEADPTV
-350 LKRTPLTWIV
+350 VRSRRTWLIA
-360 SFAAAGGAGLLLNAL
+360 FAATGGAGILLNAL
-375 GTGSLRPED
+375 GTGSARPLD
-384 SVGVLVLLALTAIAL
+384 VVGVLILLALTAVAL

-415 ALATIASATFL
+415 ALATIASATFF
-426 PTGPFVASVTHNI
+426 PFGPFIASTTQNI
-439 NVLYAG
+439 NVLFAG
-445 LPMIALVGMSLGRD
+445 LPMIALIGMSLGRD

-481 FVAAAA
+481 FIAAAV
-487 IAEAALRF
+487 IAQVALNF

>member
-1 MRNDAKTAAGSDLA
+1 
-15 VVDAPASPSF
+15 
-25 RARPALWLAMIGVST
+25 MIGIST
-40 AVCAVAISIGT
+40 AICAVAITIGT
-51 HKFQIGHAAIV
+51 HKFHLGPAAIV

-73 GFLGVQKWKPIGG
+73 GFIGVQRWKPIGG
-86 RARAVSTHLQDVSI
+86 RARAVSTHLMDVSI
-100 VFFLAGLGTQIG
+100 VFFLAGLGSQIG
-112 PSLMKFTNLGPAIL
+112 PSLTKFTNIGPAIL

-137 ILALPVAVALGMG
+137 ILALPVAVALGLG
-150 RAAIGA
+150 RTAIGA

-197 ISILAGLLG
+197 ISLLAGLLG
-206 GLDFFDPRALALGL
+206 GLEFFDPRALALGL
-220 GLGSG
+220 GLGSA

-245 IAALAALSN
+245 IMALAALSN

-275 LYKLWSRL
+275 LYKMWSRL

-288 LGRRVRRGP
+288 LGRRVRH
-297 GAAAATVLA
+297 GAPV
-306 KREGAVGEGTVHDG
+306 GAVNRTGAG
-320 GRDRQRG
+320 G
-327 TSGNQAGSPLDAVDI
+327 SGHAL
-342 HGIETDPV
+342 
-350 LKRTPLTWIV
+350 
-360 SFAAAGGAGLLLNAL
+360 AGGAVMEPDEASGVEAVDVNGIEEDPTVVRTPWTWLIAFAATGVAGVLLNAL
-375 GTGSLRPED
+375 GTGSMRPLD
-384 SVGVLVLLALTAIAL
+384 LLGVFILLTLTAVAL

-426 PTGPFVASVTHNI
+426 PIGPFIASATQHI
-439 NVLYAG
+439 NVLFAG
-445 LPMIALVGMSLGRD
+445 LPMIALIGMSLGRD

-475 MTFTAS
+475 LTFTAS
-481 FVAAAA
+481 FVAAVV
-487 IAEAALRF
+487 IAQVALNV

>member
-1 MRNDAKTAAGSDLA
+1 MPSEAKTTGGSVSAL
-15 VVDAPASPSF
+15 VDAPPSRSF
-25 RARPALWLAMIGVST
+25 RARPALWIAMIALST
-40 AVCAVAISIGT
+40 AVCAVAIMIGT
-51 HKFQIGHAAIV
+51 HKFHLGPAAIV

-73 GFLGVQKWKPIGG
+73 GFLGVQRWKPIGG
-86 RARAVSTHLQDVSI
+86 RARAVSTHLMDVSI

-112 PSLMKFTNLGPAIL
+112 PSLTKFTNIGPAIL

-137 ILALPVAVALGMG
+137 ILALPVAVALGLG
-150 RAAIGA
+150 RTAIGA

-197 ISILAGLLG
+197 ISLLAGLLG

-220 GLGSG
+220 GLGSA

-245 IAALAALSN
+245 IMALAALSN

-275 LYKLWSRL
+275 LYRMWSRI

-288 LGRRVRRGP
+288 HGRRIRRGVLVHAAAGTKAG
-297 GAAAATVLA
+297 GAASARPDRAGT
-306 KREGAVGEGTVHDG
+306 ESGEA
-320 GRDRQRG
+320 
-327 TSGNQAGSPLDAVDI
+327 SGIDAVDVY
-342 HGIETDPV
+342 GIEEDPV
-350 LKRTPLTWIV
+350 VVRTPRTWLIA
-360 SFAAAGGAGLLLNAL
+360 FAATGVVGFLLNAL
-375 GTGSLRPED
+375 GTGSARPLD
-384 SVGVLVLLALTAIAL
+384 VVGVLILLALTAIAL

-415 ALATIASATFL
+415 ALATLASATFL
-426 PTGPFVASVTHNI
+426 PVGPFIASSTQHI
-439 NVLYAG
+439 NVLFAG
-445 LPMIALVGMSLGRD
+445 LPMIALIGMSLGRD

-469 IVIVAL
+469 IVVVAL

-481 FVAAAA
+481 FLAAAV
-487 IAEAALRF
+487 IAQIAFQF

>member
-1 MRNDAKTAAGSDLA
+1 MRNEAKTTGGTASVL
-15 VVDAPASPSF
+15 VDAVPSHTF
-25 RARPALWLAMIGVST
+25 RARPALWFAMIALST
-40 AVCAVAISIGT
+40 AVCAAAIMIGT
-51 HKFQIGHAAIV
+51 HKFHLGPAAIV

-73 GFLGVQKWKPIGG
+73 GFLGVQRWKPIGG
-86 RARAVSTHLQDVSI
+86 RARAVSTHLMDVSI

-112 PSLMKFTNLGPAIL
+112 PSLTKFTNIGPAIL

-137 ILALPVAVALGMG
+137 ILALPVAVALGLG
-150 RAAIGA
+150 RTAIGA

-197 ISILAGLLG
+197 ISLLAGLLG

-220 GLGSG
+220 GLGSA

-245 IAALAALSN
+245 IMALAALSN

-275 LYKLWSRL
+275 LYTMWSRI

-288 LGRRVRRGP
+288 LGRRVRGGALLGSAAGSKTGGSAHARS
-297 GAAAATVLA
+297 GAAAVEADEPAVTDTVDVNGIEADPTVL
-306 KREGAVGEGTVHDG
+306 R
-320 GRDRQRG
+320 
-327 TSGNQAGSPLDAVDI
+327 SPK
-342 HGIETDPV
+342 TW
-350 LKRTPLTWIV
+350 LTA
-360 SFAAAGGAGLLLNAL
+360 FAATGVAGILLNTL
-375 GTGSLRPED
+375 GTGSMRPLD
-384 SVGVLVLLALTAIAL
+384 VVGVTILLVLTAIAL
-399 VLAKLVPAVP
+399 VLARLVPAVP

-426 PTGPFVASVTHNI
+426 PIGPFIASTTQNI
-439 NVLYAG
+439 NVLFAG
-445 LPMIALVGMSLGRD
+445 LPMIALIGMSLGRD

-469 IVIVAL
+469 IIIVAL

-481 FVAAAA
+481 FVAAAV
-487 IAEAALRF
+487 IAQVAFHF

>member
-1 MRNDAKTAAGSDLA
+1 MRNEAKTTVGS
-15 VVDAPASPSF
+15 APALADASPTRSF
-25 RARPALWLAMIGVST
+25 RARPAMWFAMIGIST
-40 AVCAVAISIGT
+40 AICAVAITIGT
-51 HKFQIGHAAIV
+51 HKFHLGPAAIV

-73 GFLGVQKWKPIGG
+73 GFIGVQRWKPIGG
-86 RARAVSTHLQDVSI
+86 RARAVSTHLMDVSI
-100 VFFLAGLGTQIG
+100 VFFLAGLGSQIG
-112 PSLMKFTNLGPAIL
+112 PSLTKFTNIGPAIL

-137 ILALPVAVALGMG
+137 ILALPVAVALGLG
-150 RAAIGA
+150 RTAIGA

-197 ISILAGLLG
+197 ISLLAGLLG
-206 GLDFFDPRALALGL
+206 GLEFFDPRALALGL
-220 GLGSG
+220 GLGSA

-245 IAALAALSN
+245 IMALAALSN

-275 LYKLWSRL
+275 LYKMWSRL

-288 LGRRVRRGP
+288 LGRRVRHGSP
-297 GAAAATVLA
+297 V
-306 KREGAVGEGTVHDG
+306 GAVNRTGAG
-320 GRDRQRG
+320 G
-327 TSGNQAGSPLDAVDI
+327 SGHAL
-342 HGIETDPV
+342 
-350 LKRTPLTWIV
+350 
-360 SFAAAGGAGLLLNAL
+360 AGGAVTEPDEASGVEAVDVNGIEEDPTVVRTPWTWLIAFAATGVAGVLLNAL
-375 GTGSLRPED
+375 GTGSMRPLD
-384 SVGVLVLLALTAIAL
+384 LLGVLILLILTAVAL

-426 PTGPFVASVTHNI
+426 PIGPFVASATQHI
-439 NVLYAG
+439 NVLFAG
-445 LPMIALVGMSLGRD
+445 LPMIALIGMSLGRD

-469 IVIVAL
+469 IVIIAL

-481 FVAAAA
+481 FVAAAV
-487 IAEAALRF
+487 IAQVALNV

>member
-1 MRNDAKTAAGSDLA
+1 MPSEAKTTGGSVSAL
-15 VVDAPASPSF
+15 VDAPPSRSF
-25 RARPALWLAMIGVST
+25 RARPALWIAMIALST
-40 AVCAVAISIGT
+40 AVCAVAIMIGT
-51 HKFQIGHAAIV
+51 HKFHLGPAAIV

-73 GFLGVQKWKPIGG
+73 GFLGVQRWKPIGG
-86 RARAVSTHLQDVSI
+86 RARAVSTHLMDVSI

-112 PSLMKFTNLGPAIL
+112 PSLTKFTNIGPAIL

-137 ILALPVAVALGMG
+137 ILALPVAVALGLG
-150 RAAIGA
+150 RTAIGA

-197 ISILAGLLG
+197 ISLLAGLLG

-220 GLGSG
+220 GLGSA

-245 IAALAALSN
+245 IMALAALSN

-275 LYKLWSRL
+275 LYRMWSRI

-288 LGRRVRRGP
+288 HGRRIRRGVLVHAAAGTKAG
-297 GAAAATVLA
+297 GAASARPGRAGI
-306 KREGAVGEGTVHDG
+306 ESGEA
-320 GRDRQRG
+320 
-327 TSGNQAGSPLDAVDI
+327 SGIDAVDVY
-342 HGIETDPV
+342 GIEEDPV
-350 LKRTPLTWIV
+350 VVRTPKTWLIA
-360 SFAAAGGAGLLLNAL
+360 FAATGVVGFLLNAL
-375 GTGSLRPED
+375 GTGSARPLD
-384 SVGVLVLLALTAIAL
+384 VVGVLILLALTAIAL

-415 ALATIASATFL
+415 ALATLASATFL
-426 PTGPFVASVTHNI
+426 PVGPFIASSTQHI
-439 NVLYAG
+439 NVLFAG
-445 LPMIALVGMSLGRD
+445 LPMIALIGMSLGRD

-469 IVIVAL
+469 IVVVAL

-481 FVAAAA
+481 FLAAAV
-487 IAEAALRF
+487 IAQIAFQF

>member
-1 MRNDAKTAAGSDLA
+1 MRNEAKTSVGP
-15 VVDAPASPSF
+15 APALLDTPPARSF
-25 RARPALWLAMIGVST
+25 RARPGMWLTMIALST
-40 AVCAVAISIGT
+40 AVCAVAITIGT
-51 HKFQIGHAAIV
+51 HKFHLGPAAIV

-73 GFLGVQKWKPIGG
+73 GFLGVQRWKPIGG
-86 RARAVSTHLQDVSI
+86 RARAVSTHLMDVSI

-112 PSLMKFTNLGPAIL
+112 PSLTKFTGLGPAIL

-137 ILALPVAVALGMG
+137 ILALPVAVALGLG
-150 RAAIGA
+150 RTAVGA

-197 ISILAGLLG
+197 ISLLAGLLG

-220 GLGSG
+220 GLGSA

-245 IAALAALSN
+245 IMALAALSN

-275 LYKLWSRL
+275 LYKMWSRI

-288 LGRRVRRGP
+288 LGRRVRRGALI
-297 GAAAATVLA
+297 GAAAGTEAGGSVSARPGGSLADDSGEAAEVDTVD
-306 KREGAVGEGTVHDG
+306 V
-320 GRDRQRG
+320 
-327 TSGNQAGSPLDAVDI
+327 N
-342 HGIETDPV
+342 GIEEDPV
-350 LKRTPLTWIV
+350 VVRTPRTWLLA
-360 SFAAAGGAGLLLNAL
+360 FAATGVAGVLLNAL
-375 GTGSLRPED
+375 GTGTARPLD
-384 SVGVLVLLALTAIAL
+384 VVGVLILLVLTAIAL
-399 VLAKLVPAVP
+399 VLAKLVPVVP

-415 ALATIASATFL
+415 ALATIASATFV
-426 PTGPFVASVTHNI
+426 PIGPFIASSTQHI
-439 NVLYAG
+439 NVLFAG
-445 LPMIALVGMSLGRD
+445 LPMIALIGMSLGRD

-481 FVAAAA
+481 FVAAAV
-487 IAEAALRF
+487 IAQAAFHF

>member
-1 MRNDAKTAAGSDLA
+1 MANEAQTTGGTVTAL
-15 VVDAPASPSF
+15 VDAPPALPF
-25 RARPALWLAMIGVST
+25 RARPALWVTTIALST
-40 AVCAVAISIGT
+40 SICAVAIMIGT
-51 HKFQIGHAAIV
+51 HKFQFGPAAIV

-73 GFLGVQKWKPIGG
+73 GFLGVQRWKPIEG
-86 RARAVSTHLQDVSI
+86 RARAVSTHLMDVSI

-112 PSLMKFTNLGPAIL
+112 PSLTKFTNIGPAIL

-137 ILALPVAVALGMG
+137 ILALPVAVALGLG
-150 RAAIGA
+150 RTAIGA

-170 QRFGVRSPEYRGVF
+170 QRFGIRSPEYRGVF

-197 ISILAGLLG
+197 ISLLAGLLG

-220 GLGSG
+220 GLGSA

-245 IAALAALSN
+245 IMALAALSN

-275 LYKLWSRL
+275 LYKMWSRI

-288 LGRRVRRGP
+288 LGRRVVGSSRIPAVARPRADSLDSVRPELGGTASDEESDIDGVDVFSIEEDP
-297 GAAAATVLA
+297 VVVRTPRTWLIAFAATGV
-306 KREGAVGEGTVHDG
+306 
-320 GRDRQRG
+320 
-327 TSGNQAGSPLDAVDI
+327 AG
-342 HGIETDPV
+342 
-350 LKRTPLTWIV
+350 
-360 SFAAAGGAGLLLNAL
+360 FLLNAL
-375 GTGSLRPED
+375 GTGSVQPLD
-384 SVGVLVLLALTAIAL
+384 AVGVLVLLALTAIAL
-399 VLAKLVPAVP
+399 VLAKLVPVVP

-415 ALATIASATFL
+415 ALATLASAPFL
-426 PTGPFVASVTHNI
+426 PVGPYISSTTQHISV
-439 NVLYAG
+439 LFAG
-445 LPMIALVGMSLGRD
+445 LPLIALIGMSLGRD

-475 MTFTAS
+475 MTLTAS
-481 FVAAAA
+481 FLAAAV
-487 IAEAALRF
+487 IAQVAFHF

>member
-1 MRNDAKTAAGSDLA
+1 MRNEAKTTDGSLSTLTDT
-15 VVDAPASPSF
+15 PPSRSF
-25 RARPALWLAMIGVST
+25 RARPAMWFAMIAIST
-40 AVCAVAISIGT
+40 AVCAVAITIGT
-51 HKFQIGHAAIV
+51 HKFHLGPAAIV

-73 GFLGVQKWKPIGG
+73 GFLGVQRWKPIGG
-86 RARAVSTHLQDVSI
+86 RARAVSTHLMDVSI

-112 PSLMKFTNLGPAIL
+112 PSLTKFTGLGPAIL

-137 ILALPVAVALGMG
+137 ILALPVAVALGLG
-150 RAAIGA
+150 RSAIGA

-197 ISILAGLLG
+197 ISLLAGLLG

-220 GLGSG
+220 GLGSA

-245 IAALAALSN
+245 IMALAALSN

-275 LYKLWSRL
+275 LYKMWSRI

-288 LGRRVRRGP
+288 LGRRVRRGALIGAAAEARAGNAGP
-297 GAAAATVLA
+297 GAALNEAPANGAGAAS
-306 KREGAVGEGTVHDG
+306 GA
-320 GRDRQRG
+320 
-327 TSGNQAGSPLDAVDI
+327 DAVDVN
-342 HGIETDPV
+342 GIKEDPV
-350 LKRTPLTWIV
+350 VVRTPRTWLLA
-360 SFAAAGGAGLLLNAL
+360 FAATGVAGILLNAL
-375 GTGSLRPED
+375 GTGSVRPLD
-384 SVGVLVLLALTAIAL
+384 IVGVFILLALTAVAL

-415 ALATIASATFL
+415 ALATIASATFI
-426 PTGPFVASVTHNI
+426 PIGPFVASAAQNI
-439 NVLYAG
+439 NVLFAG
-445 LPMIALVGMSLGRD
+445 LPMIALIGMSLGRD

-475 MTFTAS
+475 MTFTSS
-481 FVAAAA
+481 FLAAAV
-487 IAEAALRF
+487 IAQVAFQF